1 MKKRFLTLTGDVFQ
15 DGKLEDM
22 TDTLPQLLEVFMK
35 RPSTV
40 SQNDVVET
48 ISYLSDESVID
59 KTSKWVN
66 REKFKKL
73 WNGDIPSYESWS
85 EADLALASILAFW
98 CGRDMEHM
106 DRLFR
111 KSGLMQNKWYLKQSG
126 TTYGQITLETARRNV
141 FTTYKPYDIS
151 SASDDFSDDE
161 LEWLKTMQPFKNNHH
176 ACTEIGNSNLFTD
189 NYKSVAR
196 YIPERKKWFVYNGQ
210 AWKSDT
216 GNLKLVQLC
225 KQLANQLMYYALS
238 IEDENIRKTYIDFA
252 KKWQASKIATS
263 HHF

>member
-1 MKKRFLTLTGDVFQ
+1 
-15 DGKLEDM
+15 M

-141 FTTYKPYDIS
+141 FTTYKPYGIS

-161 LEWLKTMQPFKNNHH
+161 LERLNDMQPFKNNHTLVRIL
-176 ACTEIGNSNLFTD
+176 AIVIYLLIIINRLPAIFLSGRNGSSTTDKLGKVMQEIWKLCNCVKNLLI
-189 NYKSVAR
+189 N
-196 YIPERKKWFVYNGQ
+196 
-210 AWKSDT
+210 
-216 GNLKLVQLC
+216 
-225 KQLANQLMYYALS
+225 
-238 IEDENIRKTYIDFA
+238 
-252 KKWQASKIATS
+252 
-263 HHF
+263 